1 MTYDEYEKH
10 MAEKYPRYCGE
21 LARFGGYAI
30 GEGWY
35 PIIEQLI
42 AEIDHYTKWKRSSRA
57 RDILRYR
64 AAKKGR
70 EALIRWMTGN
80 REMSSPSDWLIQ
92 RCDEILEQGVENLT
106 ITPKVNHITIDQIKE
121 KFGGLRFYY
130 YGGDEQIHG
139 MVRMAELW
147 AGRTC
152 EKCGN
157 KGERRQGGW
166 VRTLCDV
173 HEQEHQDRNKK
184 MSDEYYA

>member
-121 KFGGLRFYY
+121 KFGVCVSITLAAMNRFKVWFVWLN
-130 YGGDEQIHG
+130 YGQ
-139 MVRMAELW
+139 VTPARNVVTKELADKV
-147 AGRTC
+147 AGF
-152 EKCGN
+152 
-157 KGERRQGGW
+157 
-166 VRTLCDV
+166 VL
-173 HEQEHQDRNKK
+173 
-184 MSDEYYA
+184 YAILMKLSIKNVTRK